1 MSTTTRRVVMA
12 PKAGGWGLAGSLLG
26 ISAGGIFLIFEMTV
40 AGNVGPSA
48 FGPLRMISAMVLG
61 EGALPGQPT
70 MNLPIVVPVSLVVHF
85 ALSAVY
91 GAAFG
96 TVARSIGALKGSRRA
111 LVGAATAFGF
121 ALWIVNFYVIAPVLF
136 PWFGMANPVV
146 QFIAHTFFFGTTL
159 GLMLAQRLRKDSQ
172 PR

>member
-1 MSTTTRRVVMA
+1 MSTTTRRVVMI
-12 PKAGGWGLAGSLLG
+12 PRAGGWALAGSLMG
-26 ISAGGIFLIFEMTV
+26 ISAGGILIFEMLV
-40 AGNVGPSA
+40 VGSVGPDA
-48 FGPLRMISAMVLG
+48 FGPLRMIGATVLG
-61 EGALPGQPT
+61 ENVLPTQPT
-70 MNLPIVVPVSLVVHF
+70 MGLLLVVSVALIVHF

-91 GAAFG
+91 GVAFG
-96 TVARSIGALKGSRRA
+96 TVAGSIGALKGSRRA

-136 PWFGMANPVV
+136 PWLGMANPVV
-146 QFIAHTFFFGTTL
+146 QLIAHTFFFGTTL